1 MMGDTMSLVRL
12 DGTAVRSDF
21 PILEQIIHGHR
32 LVYLDSAATS
42 QKPTAVIDAISRF
55 YREINANVHRGVHT
69 LGDRATDAY
78 EGARERVARFIGAAD
93 RRSVIFTRNTTEAIN
108 LFARTW
114 GHASLGPGDE
124 IVTTELEHHSNLVP
138 WQMCAAATGAAL
150 RVVPVEANGLLD
162 LDRLLQAI
170 GARTKLVALTH
181 CSNVT
186 GAIHDVERVAHH
198 AHERGAFVLA
208 DAAQSA
214 PHLPLDVA
222 RLGVDAVA
230 FSAHKMCGPTGIG
243 VLWARPE
250 ILAEAPPLLG
260 GGSMIHEVWPDRSTW
275 AEIPARFEAGT
286 PNIADAVA
294 FVAALDYLDLQD
306 RAAIRAHERALV
318 AETMAR
324 LEALPW
330 VRVYGPPNPSDRSGV
345 VAFNLFADPRD
356 RESLIHPHDVG
367 TLLDARGIA
376 IRVGHHCCQPLM
388 RRLDV
393 PATARA
399 SFYMYND
406 EADVDALIDGLHAVR
421 QTFLR

>member
-1 MMGDTMSLVRL
+1 MSLVRL
-12 DGTAVRSDF
+12 DATALRADF
-21 PILEQIIHGHR
+21 PILEQTVHGHR

-42 QKPTAVIDAISRF
+42 QKPVSVIDAISRF

-78 EGARERVARFIGAAD
+78 EGARERVARFIGAPT

-114 GHASLGPGDE
+114 GRAHLRPGDE

-138 WQMCAAATGAAL
+138 WQMCAAATGAVL
-150 RVVPVEANGLLD
+150 RVVPVGEDGVLD
-162 LDRLLQAI
+162 LDRLCEAI
-170 GARTKLVALTH
+170 GARTKLVAVTH

-186 GAIHDVERVAHH
+186 GAIHDLERVVHH
-198 AHERGAFVLA
+198 AHDRGALVLA
-208 DAAQSA
+208 DTAQSA

-222 RLGVDAVA
+222 KLGVDVVA

-250 ILAEAPPLLG
+250 ILADAPPFLG

-275 AEIPARFEAGT
+275 AEIPARLEAGT

-294 FVAALDYLDLQD
+294 FVAALDYLEGTG

-324 LEALPW
+324 LVALPW
-330 VRVYGPPNPSDRSGV
+330 VRVYGPADPTDRSGV
-345 VAFNLFADPRD
+345 VAFNVFADPRD
-356 RESLIHPHDVG
+356 AESLIHPHDVG

-376 IRVGHHCCQPLM
+376 IRVGNHCCQPLM

-399 SFYMYND
+399 SFYLYND
-406 EADVDALIDGLHAVR
+406 ESDVDALIDGLHAAR
-421 QTFLR
+421 KTFLR